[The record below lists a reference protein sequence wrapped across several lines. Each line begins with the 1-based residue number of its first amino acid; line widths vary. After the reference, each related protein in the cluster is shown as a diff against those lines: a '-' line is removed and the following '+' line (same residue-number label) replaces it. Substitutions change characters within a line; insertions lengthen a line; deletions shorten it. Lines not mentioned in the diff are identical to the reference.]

1 MIRRPP
7 RSTLFPYTT
16 LFRSFVVNSGKIC
29 CRSKGFVMME
39 YDDKI
44 LCGLCYSMVP
54 IAYWVIVFRM
64 MKISNLIIMERF
76 YIEFDFI
83 IGRIISYNDFIMIVS
98 LGCHGTE
105 STLEQC

>member
-1 MIRRPP
+1 MTYKCSFYTIREDGLSKLLVVIYLNMRNDNIT
-7 RSTLFPYTT
+7 SF
-16 LFRSFVVNSGKIC
+16 FDFVVNSGKIC

-64 MKISNLIIMERF
+64 MKIRSEERRVGKECRSRWSP
-76 YIEFDFI
+76 Y
-83 IGRIISYNDFIMIVS
+83 
-98 LGCHGTE
+98 H
-105 STLEQC
+105 